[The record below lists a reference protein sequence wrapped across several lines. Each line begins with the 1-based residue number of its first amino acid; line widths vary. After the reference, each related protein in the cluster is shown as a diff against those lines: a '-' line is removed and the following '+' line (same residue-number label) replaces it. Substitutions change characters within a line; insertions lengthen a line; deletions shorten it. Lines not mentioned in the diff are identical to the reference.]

1 MKSQLIWPMLVQVCL
16 TSAIYVRLLVV
27 KSAAA
32 KAGAVDRSR
41 IAIHPDAWPD
51 TVAVVN
57 HNLTNQFQLPILFY
71 VLTLALMTLDA
82 VDTPAVVAAWGFA
95 LSRLAH
101 AGVHLGSNHVP
112 TRMRLFVVGFVMVF
126 ILAGLLARAGM

>member
-1 MKSQLIWPMLVQVCL
+1 MTSQLIWPMLVQVCL

-27 KSAAA
+27 KSAAVKA
-32 KAGAVDRSR
+32 KEVDRAR